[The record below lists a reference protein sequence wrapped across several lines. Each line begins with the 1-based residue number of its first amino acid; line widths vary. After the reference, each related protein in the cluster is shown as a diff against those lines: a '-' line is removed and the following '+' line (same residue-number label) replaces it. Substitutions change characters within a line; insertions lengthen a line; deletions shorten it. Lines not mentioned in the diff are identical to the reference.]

1 MTRYTRALFIA
12 LAALAAGAA
21 RADEAAIRRALA
33 PRLGDA
39 TIVSV
44 QKLPQAGLFEV
55 AIRGADGAYTVLYA
69 DDSGKFVFVGNLI
82 EAATERNLT
91 AERLGK
97 LSAVDWN
104 SLPLQSAI
112 SWKRG
117 AGRRQIAIL
126 SDPNCPYC
134 KRFEADLAKVD
145 DIVVHILPYA
155 VVKAESVR
163 QAKAVWCSPD
173 RAQAWTD
180 LMQKRIEPQAKTDC
194 ENPIDALIG
203 FGRRVGA
210 TGTPTWFL
218 ATGEKYVGAMPME
231 QLVPLLDAAARAK
244 AAGGGA
250 KK

>member
-1 MTRYTRALFIA
+1 MTKHIHWLFIA

-33 PRLGDA
+33 PRLGSA

-44 QKLPQAGLFEV
+44 QKLPQAELFEV
-55 AIRGADGAYTVLYA
+55 AVRGADGAYTVLYA
-69 DDSGKFVFVGNLI
+69 DAAGQFILIGNLI
-82 EAATERNLT
+82 EAATDRNLT

-97 LSAVDWN
+97 LSAIDWS

-112 SWKRG
+112 TWKRG
-117 AGRRQIAIL
+117 TGRRQIAIL

-155 VVKAESVR
+155 VVKQESVR

-180 LMQKRIEPQAKTDC
+180 LMQKGIEPQAKTNC

-218 ATGEKYVGAMPME
+218 ATGEKHVGAMPME
-231 QLVPLLDAAARAK
+231 QLVPLLDAAARTK

>member
-1 MTRYTRALFIA
+1 MTKTIRWLFIV

-33 PRLGDA
+33 PRLADA

-55 AIRGADGAYTVLYA
+55 AIRGADGACVWYA
-69 DDSGKFVFVGNLI
+69 DASGQFILVGNLI
-82 EAATERNLT
+82 EAATDRNLT

-104 SLPLQSAI
+104 SLPLQWAI
-112 SWKRG
+112 TTKRG
-117 AGRRQIAIL
+117 NGRRQIAIL

-155 VVKAESVR
+155 IVKPESVR
-163 QAKAVWCSPD
+163 QAKAVWCSRD
-173 RAQAWTD
+173 RAQAWDD
-180 LMQKRIEPQAKTDC
+180 LMHKRVEPQAQTDC
-194 ENPIDALIG
+194 EHPIDALIG

-210 TGTPTWFL
+210 TGMPT
-218 ATGEKYVGAMPME
+218 
-231 QLVPLLDAAARAK
+231 
-244 AAGGGA
+244 
-250 KK
+250 